1 MKQQRPQEEEISIQA
16 MMALKISKKCHTRR
30 YEPYD
35 LPSWETD
42 KKPH

>member
-1 MKQQRPQEEEISIQA
+1 MKQQRPKEEEISIQA
-16 MMALKISKKCHTRR
+16 MMALKMSKKRHTRR